1 MFHPDF
7 STPEKAAARDPLL
20 RDTARQELIALIAS
34 ELLFLAVLL
43 VVARI

>member
-7 STPEKAAARDPLL
+7 PVPAKIAARDPLV

-43 VVARI
+43 VVARL

>member
-7 STPEKAAARDPLL
+7 PVPAKTTARDPLV

-43 VVARI
+43 VVARL

>member
-7 STPEKAAARDPLL
+7 PAPAKTIARDPLIH
-20 RDTARQELIALIAS
+20 DTARQELIALIAS

-43 VVARI
+43 VVARL